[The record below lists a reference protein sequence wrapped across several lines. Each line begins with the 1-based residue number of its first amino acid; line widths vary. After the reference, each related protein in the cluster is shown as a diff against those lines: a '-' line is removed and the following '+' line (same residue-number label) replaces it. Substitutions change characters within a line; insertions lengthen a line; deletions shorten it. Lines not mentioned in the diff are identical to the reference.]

1 MEDQLLGIFQLLDN
15 PSLCQARLVCKYWK
29 EVIDGSKRCW
39 WLRIIDNE
47 LEVSRL
53 SKVNPT
59 WKKKAWRKMIKW
71 IVRSSQNSYLAL
83 IQLGQTIQCNQKPN
97 RGFSLIHYC
106 AEMNFGELLDI
117 LLPYTKTKDTIL
129 DLGWQPLPLY
139 FALCYAARDGH
150 LNVLRV
156 FVKHHGPDVFK
167 DFQRQYPSGRLSP
180 MYYAIRNDDK
190 EMVDYLFNFPMPD
203 KVRGEVESIALEFGL
218 SHLLEFNNH

>member
-83 IQLGQTIQCNQKPN
+83 IQLGQTIQSGSPPMLPHHFHLGLAIWLHQVMIGPKKCCFRPKIGQI
-97 RGFSLIHYC
+97 FS
-106 AEMNFGELLDI
+106 
-117 LLPYTKTKDTIL
+117 KT
-129 DLGWQPLPLY
+129 
-139 FALCYAARDGH
+139 
-150 LNVLRV
+150 
-156 FVKHHGPDVFK
+156 
-167 DFQRQYPSGRLSP
+167 
-180 MYYAIRNDDK
+180 
-190 EMVDYLFNFPMPD
+190 
-203 KVRGEVESIALEFGL
+203 
-218 SHLLEFNNH
+218 